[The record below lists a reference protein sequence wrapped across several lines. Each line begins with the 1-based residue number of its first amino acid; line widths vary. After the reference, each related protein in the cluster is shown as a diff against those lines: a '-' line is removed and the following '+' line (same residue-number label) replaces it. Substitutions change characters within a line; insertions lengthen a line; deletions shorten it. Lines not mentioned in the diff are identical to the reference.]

1 MREVPLSGDYY
12 LIYLLAYNVYGMSC
26 NNRTD
31 VCNRSPV
38 MPYSVSAGSV
48 ERVLIAAKCA
58 LRVLLLSTR
67 VKPVE
72 GKQAC
77 QMCG

>member
-1 MREVPLSGDYY
+1 MREVPLSGDRY
-12 LIYLLAYNVYGMSC
+12 LIHLLAYYVYGVSS
-26 NNRTD
+26 NNITD

-38 MPYSVSAGSV
+38 MPYSISAESV

-67 VKPVE
+67 VKLAE

>member
-1 MREVPLSGDYY
+1 M
-12 LIYLLAYNVYGMSC
+12 IHLLAYNVYGVSS
-26 NNRTD
+26 NNITD
-31 VCNRSPV
+31 VCKRSPV

-58 LRVLLLSTR
+58 LSLLLLNTR
-67 VKPVE
+67 VKPAE

-77 QMCG
+77 QNYCC